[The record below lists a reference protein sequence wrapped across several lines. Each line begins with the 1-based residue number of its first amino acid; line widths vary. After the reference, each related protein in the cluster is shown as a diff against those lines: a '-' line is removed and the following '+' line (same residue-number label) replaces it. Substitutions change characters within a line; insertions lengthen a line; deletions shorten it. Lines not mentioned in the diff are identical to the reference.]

1 MHLQPAI
8 SFTIT
13 DELRRVLTKQGI
25 QPGDYKPAYGGE
37 SVGLDLYWAAPPDPD
52 GSLSFGEFPLA
63 GRKIPTGVKVA
74 LPMNY
79 MGLVLQ
85 RGSILKT
92 KESHR
97 AGVID
102 PGYTGEI
109 WVGTHKLA
117 QLTEWEYIRRGMKLP
132 YQLVVIPVVTNFTYV
147 DPALYEEIAKDS
159 KRGEACLGST
169 N

>member
-1 MHLQPAI
+1 MLSYFKENMHQQPAI
-8 SFTIT
+8 RFTIT
-13 DELRRVLTKQGI
+13 DKLREILYKNGI
-25 QPGDYKPAYGGE
+25 SPENYKPAYNGE
-37 SVGLDLYWAAPPDPD
+37 SVGLDLYQTTESHELPIR
-52 GSLSFGEFPLA
+52 
-63 GRKIPTGVKVA
+63 GRKIATGVKIA
-74 LPMNY
+74 LPLNY
-79 MGLVLQ
+79 MGLILQ

-92 KESHR
+92 QESHR

-109 WVGTHKLA
+109 FIGSHTLSDLA
-117 QLTEWEYIRRGMKLP
+117 YSEYIGYGKKLP

-147 DPALYEEIAKDS
+147 DPTVYAEITSDS